1 MNKKST
7 DHGTLYS
14 RAMSSGIGISN
25 NQLKLRLSDEMTQA
39 VINAVRDQISELVA
53 AEIKKQLRQ
62 GAFPMA

>member
-14 RAMSSGIGISN
+14 RAMSSDRISN